1 MEPKIVEAIKNK
13 HPKKNG
19 WIKYDLNIGDWFVLI
34 LVIWQLFYSIYYY
47 FNYLGHD
54 KRAMV
59 LFCLSFLLLLICFI
73 GLIGFRNIW
82 YLLFIGSVLGSLSL
96 ISFPVRKDSA
106 KIDLLFTEV
115 SKSKSGFPQILTQD
129 ISNKGPKYFHWVYLN
144 IDSSSFLLYKL
155 DGSNLLCRNYPND
168 QGWVFSQEYQV
179 SNILFGSSKSPQ
191 IEKEKELLK
200 IKDKL
205 KYLNSK

>member
-1 MEPKIVEAIKNK
+1 MEPKPVEALINK
-13 HPKKNG
+13 HAKKNG
-19 WIKYDLNIGDWFVLI
+19 WIKYDLNNGDWMVLL
-34 LVIWQLFYSIYYY
+34 LVLGQLFYSLYFY
-47 FNYLGHD
+47 FNYLGD
-54 KRAMV
+54 YKRAMV
-59 LFCLSFLLLLICFI
+59 WVCLSYLLLLICFI

-82 YLLFIGSVLGSLSL
+82 YLLFIVSIIGSLSL
-96 ISFPVRKDSA
+96 ITTPVSRDSA

-115 SKSKSGFPQILTQD
+115 SKSKSGFPPILAQEVSD
-129 ISNKGPKYFHWVYLN
+129 KGPKYFHWVYLN
-144 IDSSSFLLYKL
+144 IDSSSFVLYKL
-155 DGSNLLCRNYPND
+155 DGSSLQCRNFPND

-179 SNILFGSSKSPQ
+179 SNILFGSSKTPQ